1 MSARYWATVKYKN
14 ETSSRRVFDQIFEER
29 DEMQVLW
36 DKIKADKNVESAE
49 LKVDAGH
56 IVDWI
61 SASTDNILHQ
71 PGRPPRYPAR
81 RRTTWEMS
89 SELLDEIDRRRG
101 SESRAIYVE
110 QELRKLYGIAPL
122 EELAK

>member
-14 ETSSRRVFDQIFEER
+14 EDQSRRVFDQIFETR

-36 DKIKADKNVESAE
+36 DQIKADKNVERAE
-49 LKVDAGH
+49 LKIDAGH

-71 PGRPPRYPAR
+71 IGRPPIYPAR
-81 RRTTWEMS
+81 KRTTWEMS

-101 SESRAIYVE
+101 AESRSIYVE
-110 QELRKLYGIAPL
+110 QTLRKLYEMPAL
-122 EELAK
+122 ESVK

>member
-14 ETSSRRVFDQIFEER
+14 ESSSRRVFDQIFETR

-36 DKIKADKNVESAE
+36 DQIKADKNVESAY

-56 IVDWI
+56 LVDWI
-61 SASTDNILHQ
+61 SNSTDNILHQ
-71 PGRPPRYPAR
+71 PGRPARYPAR

-101 SESRAIYVE
+101 SDSRAIYVE
-110 QELRKLYGIAPL
+110 QELRKLYNLPAL
-122 EELAK
+122 KTLV